1 MITDLVVGVAHV
13 NEIKVVVTGVYLIAL
28 AIRDIRRRSVPR
40 WSLAVGL
47 AGAMVYALMA
57 LWQGHMGIVDIL
69 LGMLPGLLL
78 LALAWLTRKIG
89 YADGM
94 VLLLLGVLYG
104 YGQAVF
110 VLCISMLLVSALSM
124 ILLALRKV
132 RRNTQIP
139 YLPFLAVVFLIQRI
153 VMRL

>member
-1 MITDLVVGVAHV
+1 MITDRVVGVAHM
-13 NEIKVVVTGVYLIAL
+13 NEIKEVVTGVYLVAL
-28 AIRDIRRRSVPR
+28 AVRDMRRRSVPR
-40 WSLAVGL
+40 WSLVLGL
-47 AGAMVYALMA
+47 AGTMVYALMA
-57 LWQGHMGIVDIL
+57 LWQGNMGIVDIL
-69 LGMLPGLLL
+69 LGMLPGGLLL
-78 LALAWLTRKIG
+78 VLAWFTHKIG

-110 VLCISMLLVSALSM
+110 ALGISMLLASILSM

-139 YLPFLAVVFLIQRI
+139 YLPFLTVVFLMQRI
-153 VMRL
+153 AMRM